1 MTGPQAGTEGRLPE
15 VVLTAIVSGRE
26 ISLRNIGAP
35 LVLIFHAQ
43 DTARTALEVNR
54 TVRGAY
60 PDAREVVIASVIDL
74 RSFPVMFKGMVEDE
88 LEKAYH
94 NSASRLPAGADP
106 ADHVILLPDWKGAV
120 HTALDVKN
128 SNAQAAVVVADRAG
142 QILCRIQEGDLGP
155 LALAALQDD

>member
-74 RSFPVMFKGMVEDE
+74 RSCAVMLKGMVGGG
-88 LEKAYH
+88 LEK
-94 NSASRLPAGADP
+94 S
-106 ADHVILLPDWKGAV
+106 DHK
-120 HTALDVKN
+120 
-128 SNAQAAVVVADRAG
+128 
-142 QILCRIQEGDLGP
+142 
-155 LALAALQDD
+155 

>member
-60 PDAREVVIASVIDL
+60 PDAREVVIVSDWQHRSPWAGVVLQARDRSKCITIVGSMRSYPQPAST
-74 RSFPVMFKGMVEDE
+74 SSTPAGKENG
-88 LEKAYH
+88 
-94 NSASRLPAGADP
+94 ASRNTTGSPR
-106 ADHVILLPDWKGAV
+106 
-120 HTALDVKN
+120 
-128 SNAQAAVVVADRAG
+128 SR
-142 QILCRIQEGDLGP
+142 
-155 LALAALQDD
+155 